1 MTSTLPSRPLGRTG
15 LTVSILGFGGAPIG
29 ESHRRYPE
37 SEAIGAISAAHAAG
51 ITMFDTSPLYG
62 HGMSEHRFG
71 TALRQVPRESFVLS
85 TKVGRWTNPRIAEGK
100 PGAVGGFKHQA
111 VFDYSYDGA
120 MKAFEQSLLRLGLS
134 RVDLLFIHDVDVW
147 THGKDMIEQ
156 RFKEAMDG
164 AYRALVKLRED
175 KVISGIGIGVNE
187 ADLCER
193 FARAGDFDVM
203 MLAGRYTLLEQ
214 GALDIFLPTAV
225 EKKIAILIAGAFNS
239 GILATGAK
247 PGALYN
253 YKPAPPEIVERVNRI
268 EAACKR
274 HDVDLAHAA
283 MQFPL
288 AHPAVASVVLG
299 AVHPDE
305 VKRNVEAVTRPI
317 PAALWD
323 DLKREGVLIAHAPTP
338 R

>member
-1 MTSTLPSRPLGRTG
+1 MAVALPSRTLGRTG
-15 LTVSILGFGGAPIG
+15 LKVSALGFGGAPLG
-29 ESHRRYPE
+29 ESHARYPE
-37 SEAIGAISAAHAAG
+37 DQAIGAITTALKLG

-71 TALRQVPRESFVLS
+71 TALRQVPRDSFVLS

-100 PGAVGGFKHQA
+100 PGAVGGFKHKA
-111 VFDYSYDGA
+111 FFDYSYDGA
-120 MKAFEQSLLRLGLS
+120 MKAFEQSLLRLGLN

-164 AYRALVKLRED
+164 AYKALVKLREE
-175 KVISGIGIGVNE
+175 KVIRGIGIGVNE
-187 ADLCER
+187 ADMCER

-214 GALDIFLPTAV
+214 GALDVFLPTAI
-225 EKKIAILIAGAFNS
+225 EKNIAILIAGAFNS
-239 GILATGAK
+239 GILATGPVPHAM
-247 PGALYN
+247 YN
-253 YKPAPPEIVERVNRI
+253 YKPAPPQIMERVRRI
-268 EAACKR
+268 EAVCR
-274 HDVDLAHAA
+274 THGVELARAA
-283 MQFPL
+283 IQFPL

-305 VKRNVEAVTRPI
+305 VHRNVEQIAKPV
-317 PAALWD
+317 PAALWA
-323 DLKREGVLIAHAPTP
+323 DLKTQGLLAERAPVP
-338 R
+338 A